1 MRNYGDTEPI
11 AAAATAAGALTLIR
25 TSGEGSLELLAGIF
39 SRPKALRAAAGNTV
53 IHGWIAGENG
63 PVDEALVSVY
73 RAPRSY
79 TGEEGADI
87 SCHGGG
93 AVTRA
98 VMAALRSAGFADA
111 LPGEFTFRAFMNGK
125 LDLTRSESVME
136 LVGAET
142 GMALE
147 RAIKRLSGVL
157 EREINAVKAALVEI
171 LGEVEL
177 GLDYPEDEIPVDDKD
192 YKMDDKDYE
201 APFDIHAVQSLLDRL
216 RTLLLSF
223 ERERLYREGALAVI
237 AGRPNAGKSSLF
249 NALLNENRSIVS
261 ETPGTTRDWID
272 GTFSLGGIPVTLAD
286 TAGIR
291 EDAAPDGAEA
301 QGIKRSRE
309 LLEEAALVLYVID
322 GAEGICPEDEAR
334 IAVTRAL
341 VPVWNKADL
350 AAPPPS
356 LKEKYPDLVETSAQN
371 GRGLDLLCQKM
382 ESLLEAGTRND
393 AEINAGLGTI
403 RQKELTEE
411 AALALEEA
419 LKLAENGLSAEL
431 IAPCLREAVNS
442 LGAITGEVSTAD
454 ILEKMFS
461 RFCLGK

>member
-11 AAAATAAGALTLIR
+11 AAAATAAGALALIR
-25 TSGEGSLELLAGIF
+25 TSGTGSLELLAAIF
-39 SRPKALRAAAGNTV
+39 SRPAALRAAAGNTV
-53 IHGWIAGENG
+53 IHGWITGENG
-63 PVDEALVSVY
+63 PVDETLVSVY

-136 LVGAET
+136 LVCAET

-147 RAIKRLSGVL
+147 QAVKRLSGVL
-157 EREINAVKAALVEI
+157 EREINAIKTALVEI

-177 GLDYPEDEIPVDDKD
+177 GLDYPEDEISDEVGGESGSDT
-192 YKMDDKDYE
+192 
-201 APFDIHAVQSLLDRL
+201 ASFDRRAVQSLLGRL
-216 RTLLLSF
+216 RKLLVSF
-223 ERERLYREGALAVI
+223 ERERLYRDGALAVI

-261 ETPGTTRDWID
+261 ETPGTTREGID

-291 EDAAPDGAEA
+291 EGVLDGAEA

-309 LLEEAALVLYVID
+309 LLEEAAHVLYDID
-322 GAEGICPEDEAR
+322 GAEGQCAEDEAR
-334 IAVTRAL
+334 IAAGKAL
-341 VPVWNKADL
+341 IPLWNKADC
-350 AAPPPS
+350 AAPAPA
-356 LKEKYPDLVETSAQN
+356 LKEKYPDLVEISAHN
-371 GRGLDLLCQKM
+371 GTGLELLCQKM
-382 ESLLEAGTRND
+382 KSLLEAGTPD
-393 AEINAGLGTI
+393 AETNAGLGTI

-419 LKLAENGLSAEL
+419 LKLAENGLAAEL
-431 IAPCLREAVNS
+431 IAPCLREAVNA
-442 LGAITGEVSTAD
+442 LGTITGEVSTAD